1 MKRYKVL
8 DLFAGGG
15 GFSTGFLKARYHDYA
30 YEIIRA
36 MDIDKHAC
44 NTLSRHL
51 GNEKVIKGDITNQ
64 DIKDDLIHECQGVD
78 VIIGGP
84 PCQTY
89 SLAGPARSGS
99 QAMREALRNDPR
111 NKLYKH
117 FFEIVDELKPR
128 FVVFENVTGIVSK
141 TVDENGL
148 SNGDKVVIEA
158 ICDELESIGYRTEI
172 EDDYELHKRYQ
183 ILNAADYGVP
193 QYRKRVIII
202 ANRYDVDNPVP
213 VKTYG
218 EEIRPYRTV
227 QDTIAHLPVVLPKIT
242 LARFDKLKKL
252 DVIEKNFAKSLEIFV
267 TGMNQ
272 IAEFYRER
280 PEVQS
285 EKFQDLM
292 KYINE
297 EYCIIR
303 NRKRKL
309 KQVLYKFLEGYNEKV
324 NGLNQSTSI
333 DSKTTVHLSRQH
345 NFRDIIIFMLMK
357 QGSNSAR
364 FMNPNLPDYD
374 SFLDELYPYARAN
387 HKDTYV
393 KHSWD
398 RPSNT
403 ILAHMEKDGLK
414 FIHPVQP
421 RAFTPYEAALIQSF
435 PPDYE
440 FCGNM
445 NAQYKQIGNA
455 VPPSLAESIGNAL
468 LRKIVQC
475 ERECLLDKK
484 LEISS
489 A

>member
-1 MKRYKVL
+1 MKRYTVL

-15 GFSTGFLKARYHDYA
+15 GFSTGFLKSRYGDRV
-30 YEIIRA
+30 YEIIKA
-36 MDIDKHAC
+36 MDIDEHAC
-44 NTLSRHL
+44 ETLSRHL
-51 GNEKVIKGDITNQ
+51 GREKVIKGDITDQNVKERVIQ
-64 DIKDDLIHECQGVD
+64 ECRGVD

-111 NKLYKH
+111 NVLYKH
-117 FFEIVDELKPR
+117 FFEIVDALRPG

-158 ICDELESIGYRTEI
+158 ICDELEAIGYSTRI
-172 EDDYELHKRYQ
+172 ENSLCDRYQ

-193 QYRKRVIII
+193 QHRKRVIII
-202 ANRYDVDNPVP
+202 ANRYGVDNPVP
-213 VKTYG
+213 IKTHG
-218 EEIRPYRTV
+218 DEIRPYRTV
-227 QDTIAHLPVVLPKIT
+227 EDTIAHLPVVLPEIT
-242 LARFDKLKKL
+242 LTRFDKLKKL
-252 DVIEKNFAKSLEIFV
+252 NVIERNFAKSLDVFV
-267 TGMNQ
+267 TGINQ
-272 IAEFYRER
+272 IAEFYQER

-285 EKFQDLM
+285 EKFQDLL

-297 EYCIIR
+297 EYNRIWK
-303 NRKRKL
+303 RKRKL
-309 KQVLYKFLEGYNEKV
+309 KQVLYEFLEGYNEKV
-324 NGLNQSTSI
+324 KGLNQSTSI
-333 DSKTTVHLSRQH
+333 DSKTTLHLSRQH

-364 FMNPNLPDYD
+364 FMNPNLSDYD

-421 RAFTPYEAALIQSF
+421 RAFTPYEAALLQSF

-455 VPPSLAESIGNAL
+455 VPPGLAESIGNAL

-475 ERECLLDKK
+475 EQECLLDKK
-484 LEISS
+484 LKISS